1 MSGGFRSTD
10 NDQALYCDFL
20 TVTKTA
26 RLRGM
31 SPYGTVL
38 CVFARE

>member
-1 MSGGFRSTD
+1 MTGGFRSTD
-10 NDQALYCDFL
+10 NDQAPYCDFL

-38 CVFARE
+38 RVFSGE